1 MSLFLVPTVLVIVA
15 ATVSLVFVYAVRVG
29 VLQPGTVEPF
39 DAPGTGDPSADTIAG
54 HSELVQTVLDTR
66 EAEWHVTTLRSL
78 SQVEDLL
85 DSLENHG
92 VEKREVIALSND
104 CFAVRWQ

>member
-1 MSLFLVPTVLVIVA
+1 MSLLLVPAVLVTVA
-15 ATVSLVFVYAVRVG
+15 ATVSLIFVFAVRVG

-39 DAPGTGDPSADTIAG
+39 GVPGTTDPSADTIAG
-54 HSELVQTVLDTR
+54 HSELVQTVM
-66 EAEWHVTTLRSL
+66 EPKKAEWYITTLRNL

-92 VEKREVIALSND
+92 IAEREVTALSND
-104 CFAVRWQ
+104 CFAVRWR